1 MKEKYKLP
9 IIVTNDCHYCKK
21 EDSHFQSLML
31 MVQTKRTLPEIQKAM
46 QENEFA
52 DFFELQDKNL
62 WMKTEEELNEMW
74 LTKYSDVIPLEIFEE
89 AKQTTVK
96 ICEMAKGVELDRSI
110 KFPVIENELK
120 VFNQAIMDG
129 CKKRGLSLKGEYGKR
144 IVEESDLIIRKGF
157 VNYFLV
163 QKKMTD
169 EARRVCPQL
178 LGWGDGR
185 EAVGP
190 GRGSGGGSL
199 ILYLFGVTDV
209 DPIKHRLL
217 FSRFLSDARGGK
229 QIKLKFTNQS

>member
-1 MKEKYKLP
+1 
-9 IIVTNDCHYCKK
+9 
-21 EDSHFQSLML
+21 
-31 MVQTKRTLPEIQKAM
+31 
-46 QENEFA
+46 
-52 DFFELQDKNL
+52 
-62 WMKTEEELNEMW
+62 
-74 LTKYSDVIPLEIFEE
+74 
-89 AKQTTVK
+89 
-96 ICEMAKGVELDRSI
+96 MAKGVELDRSI